1 MEYSCVDC
9 GLNGCR
15 RPDGNHPAFCPASG
29 FDLENET
36 WLSERLADAENRRV
50 VEAAAVSAGT
60 AFDDKLSR
68 LEETFLFAKGMGARK
83 IGIAACVSLAPEARA
98 AVKAFRAEGFDVVGA
113 ICKMGTIT
121 HADLD
126 LHVGRKPE
134 SVLCNPIYQA
144 KVLNDAHTDLNVVI
158 GLCAGHDSL
167 FIKHAE
173 ALCTVL
179 AVKDWANDHHSVL
192 ALRGRS
198 A

>member
-1 MEYSCVDC
+1 MEHSCVDC

-15 RPDGNHPAFCPASG
+15 KPDGPHPAFCPANG

-36 WLSERLADAENRRV
+36 WLQERLAEPENRCAI
-50 VEAAAVSAGT
+50 EAAAVSAGR
-60 AFDDKLSR
+60 AIDDKLSR
-68 LEETFLFAKGMGARK
+68 LEETVVLAKGLGVKK
-83 IGIAACVSLAPEARA
+83 IGVAACVSLAPEARA
-98 AVKAFRAEGFDVVGA
+98 AAKALRAEGFDVVGA

-144 KVLNDAHTDLNVVI
+144 KVLNDERTDLNVVI

-167 FIKHAE
+167 FIKYAD
-173 ALCTVL
+173 ALCTTLV
-179 AVKDWANDHHSVL
+179 VKDWKYDHHSVL
-192 ALRGRS
+192 ALRG
-198 A
+198 

>member
-15 RPDGNHPAFCPASG
+15 RPDGQHPPFCPAND
-29 FDLENET
+29 FDLTSEV
-36 WLSERLADAENRRV
+36 WLREQFSEAENRKV
-50 VEAAAVSAGT
+50 IEAAAVSAGR

-68 LEETFLFAKGMGARK
+68 LEETFIFAHGIGAKK
-83 IGIAACVSLAPEARA
+83 IGIAACVSLAAEARA
-98 AVKAFRAEGFDVVGA
+98 AGKLFRAEGFQVVGA
-113 ICKMGTIT
+113 ICKMGTVT

-144 KVLNDAHTDLNVVI
+144 KVFNDEHTDLNVII

-167 FIKHAE
+167 FIKYSD

-179 AVKDWANDHHSVL
+179 TVKDFKYDHHSVQ
-192 ALRGRS
+192 ALR
-198 A
+198 